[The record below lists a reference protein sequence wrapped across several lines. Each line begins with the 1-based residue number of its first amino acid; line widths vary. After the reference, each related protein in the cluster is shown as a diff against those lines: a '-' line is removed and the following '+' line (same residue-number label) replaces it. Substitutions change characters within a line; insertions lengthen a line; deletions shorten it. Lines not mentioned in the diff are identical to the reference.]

1 MVTPR
6 TPPPS
11 GAPDPDLYL
20 HAHALLAACTATSAQ
35 LTHLQSL
42 CLCVTS
48 HLGLLGTVVRLI
60 PQGGDAGLVVAA
72 TIGTEALG
80 ELEVTAGEGPA
91 AAAHRNRRPVLASDL
106 AGRDGAAWPGFTL
119 AAAEHGIGAVYALP
133 LAVGAARLGTL
144 EAFAADAHHLTQ
156 QQVVLLLTFAEIAT
170 ELVLDGD
177 PAHDGARRPEVMRAL
192 GHRSEIA
199 QAQGMTMIDLD
210 VDLPAALAALR
221 AHAFAEGLSLL
232 DLSRRVIAGYRL
244 PTTTPEQP

>member
-6 TPPPS
+6 TPPPA
-11 GAPDPDLYL
+11 GAPDPDLYV
-20 HAHALLAACTATSAQ
+20 HAHALLAACAPDSPQ
-35 LTHLQSL
+35 LTHLERL

-48 HLGLLGTVVRLI
+48 QLGVLGAVVRLI
-60 PQGGDAGLVVAA
+60 PQSDDAGLVVAA
-72 TIGTEALG
+72 GSDAEALG
-80 ELEVTAGEGPA
+80 ELEVSAGEGPA
-91 AAAHRNRRPVLASDL
+91 ATAHRTRRPVLASNL
-106 AGRDGAAWPGFTL
+106 AERDGAAWPGFAL
-119 AAAEHGIGAVYALP
+119 AAAERGIGAVYAVP

-156 QQVVLLLTFAEIAT
+156 QQVLLLLTFAEIAT
-170 ELVLDGD
+170 EILLDGD
-177 PAHDGARRPEVMRAL
+177 HAHDGAQRPDVMRSL

-210 VDLPAALAALR
+210 VDLAAALAALR

-244 PTTTPEQP
+244 PATTPEQP